1 MLPDSGS
8 SVPSALRRARDTL
21 EDMRMLRALQ
31 GRFRDPLFLLALA
44 AGLIAFVVQSGE
56 VGTADTQHRLN
67 STHAFWTS
75 DPPVFNWEYPEFG
88 IHGRDG
94 RLQSW
99 YGIGQSLL
107 MLPQDIVGTWIEN
120 QPLFAGYKNTDPTV
134 RNIFVSYSTN
144 ILITVLTALV
154 CFRLLR
160 QFGFSV
166 NQAVSGVLA
175 LLLATTHLHYTQN
188 MMENNYIF
196 LVTITGFSFEYDWLQ
211 TGRRRALFIGTGAFG
226 LNLLTRLT
234 TGLDLLAGVTFVVL
248 VLWFERVYVPAIW
261 SRVRTYASVAIPVF
275 CFFGLL
281 DRLYQFYRFGSFTN
295 TYVTVGAHET
305 LLRHPDWPK
314 TYPFETP
321 FHVGFFGA
329 LFAPEKS
336 IFLFDPLLIL
346 AILVVFVAWKRFSPA
361 VRAYTI
367 ASFFML
373 LAYICFYARYTVWS
387 GDFAWGDRYVSTSV
401 EIASLLA
408 FPLLLRHRAAIGKPL
423 LIVGIVLLIVGTAIQ
438 LASLAFWLPIE
449 IYQME
454 EFGHPTFVIALRM
467 KNIAAFALGKMDA
480 WGLATDSLKED
491 PWDYVHMTTWNFL
504 PFLLKRVGVAP
515 ESAVRIVFA
524 VWFAGLA
531 ALAAVFV
538 RLRAITRPIA
548 TQLAGSLR

>member
-1 MLPDSGS
+1 MRPNHR
-8 SVPSALRRARDTL
+8 LRSF
-21 EDMRMLRALQ
+21 
-31 GRFRDPLFLLALA
+31 FRDPVFLLAVA

-56 VGTADTQHRLN
+56 LGTADTQHRLN

-75 DPPVFNWEYPEFG
+75 EPPVYDWEYPEFG
-88 IHGRDG
+88 VHGRGG

-107 MLPQDIVGTWIEN
+107 MLPQDMIGTLLEN
-120 QPLFAGYKNTDPTV
+120 LPLFAHYKNTDPTV
-134 RNIFVSYSTN
+134 RNIFVSFTTN
-144 ILITVLTALV
+144 ILVTVLTALV

-160 QFGFSV
+160 QFGFTISHSV
-166 NQAVSGVLA
+166 AGVLA

-196 LVTITGFSFEYDWLQ
+196 LLTATGFCFEFEWLR
-211 TGRRRALFIGTGAFG
+211 TGSRRALLIGTGAFG

-234 TGLDLLAGVTFVVL
+234 TGLDLLAGISFALL
-248 VLWFERVYVPAIW
+248 VLWFDGMPAGQFW
-261 SRVRTYASVAIPVF
+261 NRCRSYAAMAVPVF

-295 TYVTVGAHET
+295 TYVSVVAHET
-305 LLRHPDWPK
+305 LQRHPDWPK

-321 FHVGFFGA
+321 FHIGFFGA

-346 AILVVFVAWKRFSPA
+346 AILVALVGWKRFNPA

-367 ASFFML
+367 SAGLLL

-387 GDFAWGDRYVSTSV
+387 GDDAWGDRYVSTSV
-401 EIASLLA
+401 EFAAMLA
-408 FPLLLRHRAAIGKPL
+408 VPLLLRYRAQFGKRMWLFGLTLLAIST
-423 LIVGIVLLIVGTAIQ
+423 VIQ
-438 LASLAFWLPIE
+438 LASLAFWLPLE
-449 IYQME
+449 LYQME

-480 WGLATDSLKED
+480 WGLATDSLHED

-515 ESAVRIVFA
+515 AWTVRVAFA
-524 VWFAGLA
+524 VWFAALA
-531 ALAAVFV
+531 ALAATLL
-538 RLRAITRPIA
+538 RLLSITRKLGSPA
-548 TQLAGSLR
+548 LADRSRES